1 MKAGTANRIFGL
13 DGLRFFSF
21 VFVIYNHFYT
31 VLDSYGLHFAEPAW
45 IDALGHYGLQYFFA
59 GSGFL
64 ISFMVMKEYEKTGRF
79 RIGHFY
85 LRRILRIWPV
95 YFVLVGIV
103 YLFIYPNNFFYLQG
117 MSAEFEPY
125 KLMALWLFLLVLPH
139 VNEFVYPTAPYL
151 HHTYT
156 IGIEEQFY
164 LVWALL
170 FRFLRRYFFSCLN
183 ILLISGILLNL
194 CHYFLFDALN
204 RSGLSI
210 INKIAT
216 YYDYSQVNTFC
227 IGSYLAIYYRSGHQ
241 SLKWFRDKWVQVIF
255 YLLFAVLVITN
266 ARLPFLTNEAMSI
279 VVCFILLFATFKNTS
294 LINYSLPL
302 WEFLGKISYS
312 VYLFHY
318 IALVIVLRLIIFN
331 LGLNMNKAGIF
342 ILAIAGVL
350 LVAILFGLIG
360 YYTVERWCI
369 RLKNKFSATKKSA
382 DSTLSERN

>member
-1 MKAGTANRIFGL
+1 MKAGTTNRIYGL

-31 VLDSYGLHFAEPAW
+31 VLDSYGLQFAEPGW

-85 LRRILRIWPV
+85 MRRILRIWPV
-95 YFVLVGIV
+95 YFVLVAIV
-103 YLFIYPNNFFYLQG
+103 YLLVYPNSFFFLRG

-125 KLMALWLFLLVLPH
+125 RLTALWLFLLVLPH
-139 VNEFVYPTAPYL
+139 VNEFAYPTAPYL

-164 LVWALL
+164 LVWALM
-170 FRFLRRYFFSCLN
+170 FRFLRGYFFYCLN
-183 ILLISGILLNL
+183 LLFVLGILLNL
-194 CHYFLFDALN
+194 SHYFLFDTLN

-216 YYDYSQVNTFC
+216 YYDYSQVTTFC
-227 IGSYLAIYYRSGHQ
+227 IGSYLAMYYRSGHQ
-241 SLKWFRDKWVQVIF
+241 SLKWFQNRWIQVIF

-279 VVCFILLFATFKNTS
+279 VVCCILLFATYKSSS
-294 LINYSLPL
+294 LINYSFSL

-318 IALVIVLRLIIFN
+318 IALVIVLRLMIFHF
-331 LGLNMNKAGIF
+331 GLDMNNAGVF
-342 ILAIAGVL
+342 ALAVAGVL

-360 YYTVERWCI
+360 YYIVETWCI
-369 RLKNKFSATKKSA
+369 KLKDKFSATRKDASKA
-382 DSTLSERN
+382 V